1 MASRNMG
8 LTGKFGSLF
17 NGVVKEVEWV
27 GVLGKVEVF
36 EKEELVKAGMSL
48 MSTCIPVGQKV
59 IKLNQ
64 LECLP
69 GNEHI
74 IYADPLTRPV
84 ELMRHSASNVNRA

>member
-8 LTGKFGSLF
+8 LTGTFGSLF

-27 GVLGKVEVF
+27 GVLGNVEVF

-48 MSTCIPVGQKV
+48 MSTCIPVDQKV

-64 LECLP
+64 LESLP
-69 GNEHI
+69 GNEH
-74 IYADPLTRPV
+74 YLHR
-84 ELMRHSASNVNRA
+84 SAY